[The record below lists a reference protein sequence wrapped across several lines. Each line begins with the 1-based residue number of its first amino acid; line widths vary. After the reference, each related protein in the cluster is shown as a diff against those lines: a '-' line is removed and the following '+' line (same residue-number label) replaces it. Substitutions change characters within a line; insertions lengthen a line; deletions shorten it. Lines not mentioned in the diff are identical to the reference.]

1 MEPIPFTQNCSPLG
15 DNSPSVASY
24 ERSSTME
31 SQTAVEDPPARF
43 AISPQNT
50 SKSDYVTF
58 PSFPESE
65 EPGVPER
72 PEMPNEPSE
81 TVKALPCPFCF
92 ASCLLCYQRQKK
104 EKAMKVPTRSRTWCK
119 KVLSLFSR
127 RSERKIIQDL
137 APSSSCYTAVLSL
150 FSRRSK
156 RKAIQ
161 DPAPSPSCSPAFA
174 ACCARRNK
182 GKAREVEPLLHP
194 SPFFARRNAA
204 NKALTRFPSNPRPQV
219 PTTDFAGPSLAQQFE
234 VTDEAVY
241 LAGLSCQSNMAS
253 AERMIV
259 AGPSHMLSDMAHDDS
274 SKRKIEWDLWYSFCG
289 LLRGQKSAQVPNH
302 SPRNS
307 VTPNDSTE
315 YIAGPIDN
323 LPEVADDNN
332 SELGFAS
339 ELLANFWSFF
349 RNGCK
354 IELRS
359 PLARRRRTNL

>member
-1 MEPIPFTQNCSPLG
+1 MEPIPFTQNFTPLG

-43 AISPQNT
+43 AISPQDT
-50 SKSDYVTF
+50 IKSDYVTF
-58 PSFPESE
+58 PLFPEPE

-72 PEMPNEPSE
+72 PEMQNEPSE
-81 TVKALPCPFCF
+81 IVKALPCPSCF
-92 ASCLLCYQRQKK
+92 ASCLSCYQRQKK
-104 EKAMKVPTRSRTWCK
+104 EKAIKVSTRSRTWCK
-119 KVLSLFSR
+119 KVF
-127 RSERKIIQDL
+127 
-137 APSSSCYTAVLSL
+137 SL

-156 RKAIQ
+156 REAIQ

-174 ACCARRNK
+174 ACCVRRNK

-194 SPFFARRNAA
+194 SPFVARRNAA
-204 NKALTRFPSNPRPQV
+204 NKALARFASNPRPQV

-234 VTDEAVY
+234 ATDEAVY

-253 AERMIV
+253 DERMII
-259 AGPSHMLSDMAHDDS
+259 AGPSHMLPDMAHDDS
-274 SKRKIEWDLWYSFCG
+274 SKRKIKWDLSYSFCG

-302 SPRNS
+302 SPPNS

-323 LPEVADDNN
+323 LPQVADDN

-339 ELLANFWSFF
+339 ELLASFWSFF
-349 RNGCK
+349 RNGCE
-354 IELRS
+354 IELRG